1 MITIIISI
9 IVTITTV
16 IIVLVSTYFIVTQ
29 CKKKKESGREI
40 IYDVPYGYELPPLPP
55 PRVVLRRNSE
65 IYETISNGSDDELHN
80 QPQVVL
86 DDNSSQHESRSL
98 ENVVVEDSEASTT
111 VLNNSPPCNG
121 HDANN
126 TVNNGIMSQNQPAIA
141 SPLDAAV
148 NCTRPSDRLRT
159 TDETDETEPPVN
171 LQAGVITTELTDVED
186 QVNEPRMNI
195 MVNVSYQPSSTCFNI
210 ERNPAY
216 GTDIAVAPEIET
228 SENIAYEC
236 CENSIT

>member
-1 MITIIISI
+1 M
-9 IVTITTV
+9 
-16 IIVLVSTYFIVTQ
+16 
-29 CKKKKESGREI
+29 
-40 IYDVPYGYELPPLPP
+40 
-55 PRVVLRRNSE
+55 
-65 IYETISNGSDDELHN
+65 
-80 QPQVVL
+80 L

-121 HDANN
+121 LDANN
-126 TVNNGIMSQNQPAIA
+126 TVNNGIMSQNQPAIDG
-141 SPLDAAV
+141 PLDAAV
-148 NCTRPSDRLRT
+148 NCTRPSGRLRT
-159 TDETDETEPPVN
+159 TDETEPPVN

-195 MVNVSYQPSSTCFNI
+195 MVNVSYQPSTCFNF
-210 ERNPAY
+210 ERNPAC

-236 CENSIT
+236 CENSVT